1 MNLYVKV
8 LKAKDGDNKALQDII
23 KSYEIFTNIQ
33 MRRYGIK
40 DIESCYSDVMW
51 TIYNLV
57 MNYKTIKVD
66 NNLLRIAQRSK
77 LR

>member
-1 MNLYVKV
+1 MNLY
-8 LKAKDGDNKALQDII
+8 LKLLEAKDGNNKALEDII

-51 TIYNLV
+51 TIFNSV
-57 MNYKTIKVD
+57 MNYKTIKV
-66 NNLLRIAQRSK
+66 NNKLLKIA
-77 LR
+77 